1 MYACIYACMYVCM
14 YKPSQNFFLSGMQ
27 AGDSNRQQRPSL
39 VLNRSLTN
47 MKLVADISLL
57 VAKLSAAA
65 HFDWADC
72 V

>member
-1 MYACIYACMYVCM
+1 MYVSISPVTM
-14 YKPSQNFFLSGMQ
+14 FLSGMK
-27 AGDSNRQQRPSL
+27 AGDSNRQQRPNL
-39 VLNRSLTN
+39 VLNRSLTSV
-47 MKLVADISLL
+47 KLAADISLL

>member
-1 MYACIYACMYVCM
+1 MYVCM
-14 YKPSQNFFLSGMQ
+14 YVSISPVTMFLSGMK
-27 AGDSNRQQRPSL
+27 AGDSNRQQRPNL
-39 VLNRSLTN
+39 VLNRSLTSV
-47 MKLVADISLL
+47 KLAVDISML